1 MNTVTIEIPDNMEL
15 IQEGDIYKLSPIK
28 PKTWEEFCKSL
39 PVFGEFFISCNSEID
54 IADTSNRRINED
66 RNLLESKEEAEA
78 ILALIQLI
86 RLRKA
91 WVGEWDPEP
100 DWSNWDEWK
109 YYNLFYV
116 EKGGDQ
122 RSSGFRYGT
131 TDFASTRMHTG
142 SRLCCGTHGDAEYIG
157 K

>member
-1 MNTVTIEIPDNMEL
+1 MEKITDKIKSFEDACKHL
-15 IQEGDIYKLSPIK
+15 RLNPNDLPVVDMLPEKDRKSIIAFYKLTIIIRA
-28 PKTWEEFCKSL
+28 L
-39 PVFGEFFISCNSEID
+39 
-54 IADTSNRRINED
+54 NEG
-66 RNLLESKEEAEA
+66 
-78 ILALIQLI
+78 
-86 RLRKA
+86 
-91 WVGEWDPEP
+91 WEP

-142 SRLCCGTHGDAEYIG
+142 SRLCFKNIELAKYATEQFKELYREYLLIL
-157 K
+157 

>member
-1 MNTVTIEIPDNMEL
+1 MEKITDKIKSFEDACKHL
-15 IQEGDIYKLSPIK
+15 GLNPNDLPVVDMLPEKDRKSIIAFYKLTIIIRA
-28 PKTWEEFCKSL
+28 L
-39 PVFGEFFISCNSEID
+39 
-54 IADTSNRRINED
+54 NEG
-66 RNLLESKEEAEA
+66 
-78 ILALIQLI
+78 
-86 RLRKA
+86 
-91 WVGEWDPEP
+91 WEP

-142 SRLCCGTHGDAEYIG
+142 SRLCFKNIELAKYATEQFKELYREYLLIF
-157 K
+157 

>member
-91 WVGEWDPEP
+91 WVGEWDPERTGT
-100 DWSNWDEWK
+100 SI
-109 YYNLFYV
+109 YYIQSIVDGRLTISFVSRYMYRHTLTFPS
-116 EKGGDQ
+116 ESIAKQ
-122 RSSGFRYGT
+122 FMECFR
-131 TDFASTRMHTG
+131 D
-142 SRLCCGTHGDAEYIG
+142 LLNKAERFLA
-157 K
+157 